1 MPVFDLGKWIRALA
15 LDGGGVHGETGA
27 EGAEAGMGS
36 VVVKIVEEEQQAWM
50 RAPPSSQFLGPSESS
65 RGESH
70 ASHDAILLTTTRGRT
85 ISRILPGGAVEV

>member
-15 LDGGGVHGETGA
+15 LDGGVHGESGA

-70 ASHDAILLTTTRGRT
+70 ASHGCNSPNNHKGEDDI
-85 ISRILPGGAVEV
+85 